1 MKGVSMAKRL
11 LTSLISLG
19 LVASASFASPAQA
32 SETTL
37 NAAGSSYA
45 NKYLVACAVA
55 DSNTKV
61 NYSPGG
67 SGAGRTAFGAGTVN
81 FAMSDSASSSAP
93 TFASPRS
100 ASNTRFIPVV
110 GGPIAIMYKI
120 PNVKSGELRL
130 DATVIAKILTGKITK
145 WNDPAIKALQTSAVK
160 SKLKSTKIRVVY
172 RGSKSGTSGNLTN
185 YLRQSV
191 PKIWTKASNE
201 TIGSGN
207 PAGKMPAGSIS
218 APNSQSL
225 VASVK
230 KTTGAFG
237 YADLSDANSSNVAFA
252 QVKNANGEW
261 LEPTSA
267 SAGKF
272 LAAFGGSS
280 GYNSST
286 GAVTLNYKKKVAGG
300 YNLSLITYAMVD
312 KGATVE
318 TQKATAVEAFVKY
331 MIDDC
336 SSRAAGL
343 GYSPLTDTLQAKA
356 LTAAGT
362 IRQ

>member
-1 MKGVSMAKRL
+1 MAKRL
-11 LTSLISLG
+11 LTTVLSLG
-19 LVASASFASPAQA
+19 IVSSVIFASPARA
-32 SETTL
+32 SEVVL

-45 NKYLVACAVA
+45 NKFIVACAVA
-55 DSNTKV
+55 DPDTKV

-81 FAMSDSASSSAP
+81 FAMSDSATSSNPS
-93 TFASPRS
+93 FSSPRS
-100 ASNTRFIPVV
+100 ASNFRFIPVV

-120 PNVKSGELRL
+120 PNVSSGALRL
-130 DATVIAKILTGKITK
+130 DAAVIAKILSGKITK

-160 SKLKSTKIRVVY
+160 AKLPSTSIRVVY
-172 RGSKSGTSGNLTN
+172 RGTKSGTSGNLTN

-191 PKIWTKASNE
+191 PTIWTKASNE
-201 TIGSGN
+201 TIASGN
-207 PAGKMPAGSIS
+207 PAGRMPAGSIS
-218 APNSQSL
+218 APNSQAL

-252 QVKNANGEW
+252 TIKNANGEW
-261 LEPTSA
+261 VAPTSA
-267 SAGKF
+267 AAGKF
-272 LAAFGGSS
+272 LAAFSGNS

-286 GAVTLNYKKKVAGG
+286 GAVTLNYTKKVAGA

-312 KGATVE
+312 KAASGE
-318 TQKATAVEAFVKY
+318 SQKATAVEAFVKY
-331 MIDDC
+331 MINTC
-336 SSRAAGL
+336 GPNRASGL
-343 GYSPLTDTLQAKA
+343 GYSPLTGTLKEKA

-362 IRQ
+362 IRS